1 MQSTKSPFQPFTAD
15 PKNYTATTGCAAEVR
30 QCKLPFTFNDKN
42 YTTCTND
49 LLFPSDSDDR
59 TEESFWWC
67 ATSTNSDGSMKKG
80 KWGRCDEASC
90 KWESPAPPTPDSHH
104 LNCVSVVPLNSVD
117 LVPS

>member
-30 QCKLPFTFNDKN
+30 QCKFPFTFNDKN

-80 KWGRCDEASC
+80 KWGRCDEATC
-90 KWESPAPPTPDSHH
+90 D
-104 LNCVSVVPLNSVD
+104 NVG
-117 LVPS
+117 